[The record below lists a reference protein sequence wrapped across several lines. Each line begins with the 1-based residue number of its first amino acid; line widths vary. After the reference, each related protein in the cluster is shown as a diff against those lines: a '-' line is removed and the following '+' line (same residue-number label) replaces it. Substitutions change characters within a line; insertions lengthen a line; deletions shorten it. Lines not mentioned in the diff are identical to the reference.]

1 VPLAA
6 RVLSDAKRK
15 TRKVEF
21 SLESGKARALPGYPG
36 VRIRPAVRARARA
49 PPPTAADGPAE
60 D

>member
-1 VPLAA
+1 MPLAA

-21 SLESGKARALPGYPG
+21 SLESGKAWALPGYPS
-36 VRIRPAVRARARA
+36 VRIRPAVHARVRA
-49 PPPTAADGPAE
+49 PPPTAVDGPAE